1 MPLCQR
7 TQTNVC
13 VRFTMGPMGPV
24 FVLHSQLSNISQA
37 STVPKHDGNANQ
49 LARVPQA
56 EARCNLLVDLWIEIE
71 GGDAGSCCG
80 SYTRNAKE
88 ALSRL
93 LTDCHDAWASNNL
106 QFAIAYDACENHCCY
121 ERQDVHIQTFEYD
134 SSRLDGHL
142 NQFAD
147 GEGVCKCESSAYL
160 MHL

>member
-1 MPLCQR
+1 
-7 TQTNVC
+7 
-13 VRFTMGPMGPV
+13 MGPMGPV

-106 QFAIAYDACENHCCY
+106 QFPIAYDACENHCCY
-121 ERQDVHIQTFEYD
+121 ERQDGHIQTFEYD